1 MALLKVMVG
10 GQIAALG
17 RAGDSLEFDASK
29 CTLTSQNM
37 ALKLSFSLFALF
49 ILSSLAARHVL
60 CFGCCRP
67 TNRLSARALSSGLY
81 SRQRARSDWFS
92 AMLKPESNRADERSA
107 GTIH

>member
-17 RAGDSLEFDASK
+17 RARDSLEFDASK

-49 ILSSLAARHVL
+49 ILSSLAVAAHL
-60 CFGCCRP
+60 PSQNGKIA
-67 TNRLSARALSSGLY
+67 N
-81 SRQRARSDWFS
+81 D
-92 AMLKPESNRADERSA
+92 
-107 GTIH
+107 